1 VKTITIYGPGCMKC
15 QKAEEVVKQTVE
27 ATGVQA
33 TVVKVSDVKAMAVA
47 GVMCT
52 PAVAVDGVVKLAG
65 RIPKADEVRGWI
77 TA

>member
-1 VKTITIYGPGCMKC
+1 MKC